1 MGIKYLNSYLL
12 KNISVKSI
20 YNINISNCKNKKI
33 VIDTSIYLYKF
44 VKDNALE
51 ENLNKMISLFKRN
64 NIVPIFVFD
73 GKPPIEKRE
82 LLIQRRNNKKDAEM
96 QYNILLS
103 QTRNYSTDASII
115 PIDGSLLIDN
125 VLINNKLE
133 YLKSQMTKI
142 TYDDINNAKSII
154 LKNDLQIIEA
164 EQESDIICAK
174 MVINNEAWAC
184 LSDDM
189 DMFVYGC
196 PRVIRLLNVNDESA
210 LYYDLKEILLELN
223 MSLQTFREIMI
234 LSGTD
239 YNINMTN
246 HNTSKN
252 NITNHNITKPNLP
265 NNNANLYET
274 LKWYYKYKGYLRN
287 IQNDNQFI
295 TKLSFYDWLLKNTNY
310 IKNHANLLKINE
322 MFII

>member
-1 MGIKYLNSYLL
+1 MGIKHLNSYLL

-20 YNINISNCKNKKI
+20 YNINIENCKNKKI

-51 ENLNKMISLFKRN
+51 ENLNKMIGLFKQN
-64 NIVPIFVFD
+64 NIIPIFVFD
-73 GKPPIEKRE
+73 GKPPIEKRD
-82 LLIQRRNNKKDAEM
+82 LLIQRRNNKKDAEL

-103 QTRNYSTDASII
+103 QTRKYSTDTSSIDQS
-115 PIDGSLLIDN
+115 IDGSIVIDN

-210 LYYDLKEILLELN
+210 LYYDLNEILLELN

-246 HNTSKN
+246 NM
-252 NITNHNITKPNLP
+252 TNSTI

-274 LKWYYKYKGYLRN
+274 LKWYYKFKSYLRN

-295 TKLSFYDWLLKNTNY
+295 TKLSFYDWLLKNTSY
-310 IKNHANLLKINE
+310 IKNYTNLLKINK

>member
-1 MGIKYLNSYLL
+1 MGIKHLNSYLL
-12 KNISVKSI
+12 KNVSVKSI
-20 YNINISNCKNKKI
+20 YNINIEKCKDKKI

-51 ENLNKMISLFKRN
+51 ENLNKMIGLFKQN
-64 NIVPIFVFD
+64 NIIPIFVFD
-73 GKPPIEKRE
+73 GKPPIEKRD
-82 LLIQRRNNKKDAEM
+82 LLIQRRNNKKDAEL

-103 QTRNYSTDASII
+103 QTRKYSTDTSSIDQS
-115 PIDGSLLIDN
+115 IDSSIVIDN

-174 MVINNEAWAC
+174 MVINNEVWAC

-210 LYYDLKEILLELN
+210 VYYDLKEILLELN
-223 MSLQTFREIMI
+223 MSIQTFREITI

-246 HNTSKN
+246 NMT
-252 NITNHNITKPNLP
+252 
-265 NNNANLYET
+265 NNNVNLYET
-274 LKWYYKYKGYLRN
+274 LKWYYKFKSYLRN

-295 TKLSFYDWLLKNTNY
+295 TKLSFYDWLLKNTSY
-310 IKNHANLLKINE
+310 IKNYTNLLKINKL
-322 MFII
+322 FII